1 MFLMLSLFMNMKLQM
16 GSFLPSHKT
25 TEDYVIWGDL
35 SRLLEAFGT
44 LQSQVLESQ
53 KLLNVN
59 SEEDWVSH
67 WTLGLGSVFGFLAII
82 VLQSKDR
89 IQSMVFT
96 LQSQQRTSNMVEL
109 QAVQPVSGHPVRA
122 YSGY

>member
-1 MFLMLSLFMNMKLQM
+1 MLSFFMNVKLQM

-25 TEDYVIWGDL
+25 TTDYVIWGDL
-35 SRLLEAFGT
+35 SRLLEAFGA
-44 LQSQVLESQ
+44 LQSQVFES
-53 KLLNVN
+53 KELLNDN
-59 SEEDWVSH
+59 SEGDWISH
-67 WTLGLGSVFGFLAII
+67 WTLGLGSLFGFLAII

-89 IQSMVFT
+89 IKSMVST

-109 QAVQPVSGHPVRA
+109 QTVQPVSGHPVRA